1 MEARF
6 AESPSERGDGV
17 GEAFGGFVPR
27 PARREAGDGARL
39 QEVER
44 APFVGPFDVLWEAKM
59 GFSLTRQCGDLR
71 RLRGFDGGSGLLRG
85 RQVDG
90 TGPG

>member
-1 MEARF
+1 MVKARF

-17 GEAFGGFVPR
+17 GEAFSGFVPR

-44 APFVGPFDVLWEAKM
+44 VSFVGPFDVLRETEVSF
-59 GFSLTRQCGDLR
+59 GLTRQCGDLR
-71 RLRGFDGGSGLLRG
+71 RLRGFDGGTGLLCG
-85 RQVDG
+85 R
-90 TGPG
+90 